1 MSAAELE
8 PVSDRDTV
16 SGVHAHLRRLIL
28 DGHLQ
33 PGSTLSQVQL
43 ARSLGVSRT
52 PLREAIRRLQEEG
65 LIVAEVNH
73 RARVVGLNPDELET
87 LYATR
92 ILLSV
97 LGLSV
102 SMPRFTSRDLTSL
115 ERALADMH
123 QASHDDNVEAWE
135 LAHHQFHERLHSH
148 ANPSLRTAINR
159 LLDRSDLYR
168 RVGLKIDPH
177 RWTASDEDHIAL
189 LAACRP
195 GRYRGRHGN
204 PGKALSTDRAHGHG
218 PAVARNTNRPRSAG
232 HSSWPSANAQSTRA
246 THMAFGAAPGA
257 CRAPEPAAT
266 TVPAHR
272 CVVHT
277 IPPPRNAIKAK
288 YAVNR
293 EDRNAAWQNPAADF
307 RHARYLAI
315 MLRAN
320 RCCCCCSRRSDATA
334 TAREKF
340 RVVDSR
346 LDRVSN
352 CVVRSCGLEWCVPG
366 NIAQVVQFPV
376 RVSGKYETNIRR
388 DRTRLGLVRYPGKLV
403 RAVLVARL
411 QLLVAL
417 L

>member
-1 MSAAELE
+1 VSAAELE

-16 SGVHAHLRRLIL
+16 SGIHAHLRRLIL
-28 DGHLQ
+28 DGQLP

-102 SMPRFTSRDLTSL
+102 SMPRFTTTDLKSL

-123 QASHDDNVEAWE
+123 QASRDDNVEAWE

-177 RWTASDEDHIAL
+177 RWTASDEDHMAL
-189 LAACRP
+189 LDACQRGDTAGATEILARHSARTALTVMAQQLPEREPATIRGALQLALGQRP
-195 GRYRGRHGN
+195 GNGPRDDHGVRRGPRRM
-204 PGKALSTDRAHGHG
+204 PLS
-218 PAVARNTNRPRSAG
+218 
-232 HSSWPSANAQSTRA
+232 
-246 THMAFGAAPGA
+246 
-257 CRAPEPAAT
+257 
-266 TVPAHR
+266 
-272 CVVHT
+272 
-277 IPPPRNAIKAK
+277 
-288 YAVNR
+288 
-293 EDRNAAWQNPAADF
+293 
-307 RHARYLAI
+307 
-315 MLRAN
+315 
-320 RCCCCCSRRSDATA
+320 
-334 TAREKF
+334 
-340 RVVDSR
+340 
-346 LDRVSN
+346 
-352 CVVRSCGLEWCVPG
+352 
-366 NIAQVVQFPV
+366 
-376 RVSGKYETNIRR
+376 
-388 DRTRLGLVRYPGKLV
+388 
-403 RAVLVARL
+403 
-411 QLLVAL
+411 
-417 L
+417 